1 MADLTK
7 INLNGSD
14 LDIMDSVARE
24 TANSASSSA
33 SSALNKANSVEQQ
46 LAGIN
51 NYNITY
57 DSNTLTITRA

>member
-57 DSNTLTITRA
+57 ASNTLTITRA

>member
-14 LDIMDSVARE
+14 LDIMDSTARQ
-24 TANSASSSA
+24 TANSASSTA
-33 SSALNKANSVEQQ
+33 SSALTKANSVEQQ

-57 DSNTLTITRA
+57 DSKTLTITRA